1 MKKLLLAVLL
11 SGMMG
16 QSYAI
21 AIDDGQEDY
30 LAEYDEEEGQGYVRD
45 FGDDFWEGIDTEESE
60 IDDSKSDGY
69 NPSDSEGSHSQNRD
83 SIKDEFNRQNGQTQE
98 AGIEELVDAVGE
110 FLLSE
115 DGMFAKLKKDAPQ
128 IIATEK
134 QYRRCLQNAQSKS
147 MALHCQQQGKA
158 KVASL
163 QLGDDTLDG
172 DLNRE
177 INSWSASEKRQH
189 IAKVDKNIA
198 LMESQLP
205 CVQQASNFAEA
216 FYCANSSKGSE

>member
-45 FGDDFWEGIDTEESE
+45 FGDDFWDGIDTEESE
-60 IDDSKSDGY
+60 RDDSESD
-69 NPSDSEGSHSQNRD
+69 DSESD
-83 SIKDEFNRQNGQTQE
+83 VFNRQNAQTQE
-98 AGIEELVDAVGE
+98 DGIEDFVDTVGE

-115 DGMFAKLKKDAPQ
+115 DGEFAKFKKDASH

-147 MALHCQQQGKA
+147 TALRCQQQGKS
-158 KVASL
+158 KVARL
-163 QLGDDTLDG
+163 QLEDDTLDE
-172 DLNRE
+172 DLSRG

-189 IAKVDKNIA
+189 IAKVDTNIA

-216 FYCANSSKGSE
+216 FYCVNSKEESE